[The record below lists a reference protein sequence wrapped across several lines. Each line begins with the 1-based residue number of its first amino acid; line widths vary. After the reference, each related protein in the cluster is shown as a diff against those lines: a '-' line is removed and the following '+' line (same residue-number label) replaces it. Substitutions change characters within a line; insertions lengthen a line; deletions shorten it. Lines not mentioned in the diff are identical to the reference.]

1 MNLKENVK
9 SYDVLRKEIEEKK
22 ELISKRKKEFES
34 EIEGIVS
41 EIKSA
46 EEKLGETFSLIETEI
61 KDEFEKNKKIKK
73 FYGGFGVQER
83 KNIVYD
89 EKRAFEFAKEKD
101 MFLMLDKKSFEK
113 AVEGLNLDFVEVK
126 NEVKVTVP
134 KEIVIED

>member
-22 ELISKRKKEFES
+22 EFISKRKKEFES
-34 EIEGIVS
+34 EIKGIVL

-61 KDEFEKNKKIKK
+61 KEEFEKNNKVKN

-89 EKRAFEFAKEKD
+89 EKKAFEFAKEKD
-101 MFLMLDKKSFEK
+101 MFLILDKKSFEK
-113 AVEGLNLDFVEVK
+113 AVEGLNLDFVKVK

-134 KEIVIED
+134 KEIVLED

>member
-61 KDEFEKNKKIKK
+61 KDEFEKNNKVKK

-89 EKRAFEFAKEKD
+89 EKKAFEFAKEKD

-113 AVEGLNLDFVEVK
+113 AVEGLNLDFVEIK
-126 NEVKVTVP
+126 PEVKVTVP

>member
-61 KDEFEKNKKIKK
+61 KDEFEKNNKVKK

-89 EKRAFEFAKEKD
+89 EKKAFEFAKEKD

-113 AVEGLNLDFVEVK
+113 AVEGLNLDFVEIK
-126 NEVKVTVP
+126 PEVKVTVP
-134 KEIVIED
+134 KEIVTED

>member
-9 SYDVLRKEIEEKK
+9 SYDSLRKEIEEKK

-61 KDEFEKNKKIKK
+61 KEEFEKNKKIKK